1 MIRFCFKLGL
11 RNLFKNKST
20 TTISVLSLSLG
31 VAFLLL
37 IAIFARNELNIDDFH
52 SNASN
57 IVKISYGNSSGTP
70 GPLSELFKNNFPEI
84 QNATHI
90 ETHQLFIF
98 SPVLNYNSQTIEIEN
113 YYSVDSEFFNI
124 FDFEVLYGDV
134 NKALKEPFS
143 IILTESEASR
153 IFEHVNPIGETLQWK
168 IFQDFS
174 FTVQAIVK
182 DPPRNSSIR
191 FNGLISESSVKKM
204 TPHYPENWG
213 ITVYETYLLLNQHV
227 EISNLEGKLRT
238 YLREFY
244 KNNLSTTASH
254 ADAEISPLSLHT
266 LKDVYFNKDLAN
278 DTTNQGN
285 LFLIRVL
292 IAIAVIILLL
302 SIVNYVNLS
311 TAQASQRKREIGIQK
326 VFGSN
331 KKALVLQHISETTM
345 ISFSAAIIGVII
357 TMCLLPAF
365 SHFMNTGQNLRF
377 SPLFIVLFIP
387 GVLMLGVL
395 AGIYPAF
402 FLSSQKTIDNLKKDS
417 GLQRKGIYL
426 RSLLVVFQFLVS
438 ITLIAVTFLIIKQ
451 VNYVKNKELGIPTEQ
466 LIYAKLPLSM
476 FRGNKET
483 FRERILNIPDVQKVA
498 FSSRIFGKIDG
509 LDSQEIDGKTA
520 NFASVWVDANFV
532 DLFNLQLVKGRFF
545 TDELNTDLNS
555 TALINEAAL
564 SEFNAK
570 DPFQI
575 EIRVP
580 GGKAKVV
587 GIVKDFNYKSLH
599 HQIEPM
605 AIIYLPRQG
614 AFVNIQISGSKIS
627 ETLLEIGNI
636 WSELAPG
643 FPFSYH
649 FLDASFDQLYASDEQ
664 IGKAISYFSF
674 IAIILAILGILSLS
688 VFLCVSKKK
697 EIGIRKINGAK
708 IWQVIFVLNRGFIY
722 NLLVAFI
729 LSCPLAW
736 YIMTKWLENF
746 NYRTAI
752 SPYIFLGSGLI
763 VSIITLTIVTF
774 QSRRFALENPL
785 DSLRYE

>member
-1 MIRFCFKLGL
+1 MIKFCFKLGL
-11 RNLFKNKST
+11 RNLIKNKST

-31 VAFLLL
+31 IAFLLL

-52 SNASN
+52 SNNSN

-90 ETHQLFIF
+90 ETHQLFAP
-98 SPVLNYNSQTIEIEN
+98 SPVLSYESQTFEIEN
-113 YYSVDSEFFNI
+113 YYSIDSEFFNI
-124 FDFEVLYGDV
+124 FEFEVLYGDV
-134 NKALKEPFS
+134 DKATKTPFS

-153 IFEHVNPIGETLQWK
+153 IFENTNAIGEIVQWK
-168 IFQDFS
+168 IFQDFP

-182 DPPRNSSIR
+182 DPPQNSSLR
-191 FNGLISESSVKKM
+191 FNGLITESSVKKM
-204 TPHYPENWG
+204 TPYYPENWG
-213 ITVYETYLLLNQHV
+213 FTVYETYLLLNHNV
-227 EISNLEGKLRT
+227 ELSNLEGKLRS
-238 YLREFY
+238 YLIDFY
-244 KNNLSTTASH
+244 KKNLSSTASS
-254 ADAEISPLSLHT
+254 ADAQLSPISLHS
-266 LKDVYFNKDLAN
+266 LKDVYFNKDLAY
-278 DTTNQGN
+278 DTTNRGN

-302 SIVNYVNLS
+302 SIVNYINLS

-326 VFGSN
+326 VFGSSRTS
-331 KKALVLQHISETTM
+331 LVLQHLSETTI
-345 ISFSAAIIGVII
+345 ISFSAACIGVII
-357 TMCLLPAF
+357 TLSLLPGF
-365 SHFMNTGQNLRF
+365 SQFMNTSQHLRL
-377 SPLFIVLFIP
+377 SISIIALLIP
-387 GVLMLGVL
+387 GILLLGIL
-395 AGIYPAF
+395 AGTYPAL

-417 GLQRKGIYL
+417 RQQRKGLYI
-426 RSLLVVFQFLVS
+426 RSALVVIQFLVS
-438 ITLIAVTFLIIKQ
+438 ITLIAFTFLIVKQ
-451 VNYVKNKELGIPTEQ
+451 VNYVKNRELGIPTEQ
-466 LIYAKLPLSM
+466 IIYAKLPLPL

-532 DLFNLQLVKGRFF
+532 DLYNLQLVKGRFF
-545 TDELNTDLNS
+545 TDKLNTDVNS

-564 SEFNAK
+564 REFNAK

-627 ETLLEIGNI
+627 ETLLEIGDI
-636 WSELAPG
+636 WNELAPG
-643 FPFSYH
+643 SPFNYH
-649 FLDASFDQLYASDEQ
+649 FLDASFAQLYASDEQ

-674 IAIILAILGILSLS
+674 IAIVIAILGILSLS
-688 VFLCVSKKK
+688 VFLCISMKK

-708 IWQVIFVLNRGFIY
+708 IWQVIFVINKGFIY
-722 NLLVAFI
+722 NLLAAFI

-746 NYRTAI
+746 NYKTVI
-752 SPYIFLGSGLI
+752 SPYIFIGSGLI
-763 VSIITLTIVTF
+763 VSIITLSIVTF